1 MSGAQGVDLSPNST
15 GVAQHQSVLPDQ
27 RRPYICCRFH
37 LSCVWQCRQTLH
49 QQYQIPNVGQQA
61 HLLAAERTAW
71 MSGMTTSSGS
81 GVSSS
86 NSSSN
91 SSLDS
96 YRGNAAGH
104 GDSHSSHDS
113 EFSGIMDNHVTYDL
127 SYFLYQNILLQ
138 QSLDKKV
145 TLFHFYPTK
154 RRHEEITASSH

>member
-1 MSGAQGVDLSPNST
+1 MSRGAQGVDKESLTQTARQSHSTNQSSLTSGSAAEVSAINTKSP
-15 GVAQHQSVLPDQ
+15 
-27 RRPYICCRFH
+27 
-37 LSCVWQCRQTLH
+37 TL
-49 QQYQIPNVGQQA
+49 GQQA

-86 NSSSN
+86 NTSSN

-96 YRGNAAGH
+96 RGNAAGH

-154 RRHEEITASSH
+154 RRHEKIRAFSH